1 MRRVVVTGIG
11 VASPVGTSLAKMMDA
26 LKEGR
31 HGIVRMPEWDQY
43 GQLETRVA
51 GIVADISNKDFH
63 RKTVRTMGRVGMLSL
78 FATEQAVADAQ
89 LSESELRDPQLGICY
104 GSTHGSSSA
113 QEEFC
118 RSIFEGR
125 SFEGIAGSAYL
136 KFMSHTC
143 AANLAAHYGVQ
154 GRVVPTIAAC
164 SSGSLAIG
172 TGFEAI
178 LAGSQDVVLCGGAE
192 EMHFVHAGVFDIVF
206 AASSRFNNAPELTP
220 RPFDK
225 NRDGLVVAEGA
236 GTLVLEELEH
246 AKNRGA
252 TILAEVEGYGLSCD
266 GTHVTNPSPE
276 GMGRAMRQAL
286 QSARLSPESIDYIN
300 AHGTATDVGDIAESI
315 ATHNVFGPKVP
326 ISSTKSYM
334 GHTLGACGAL
344 EAAICIGTIQQ
355 GFVPPTRNLC
365 DVDERC
371 SELDYV
377 RGEPRKL
384 NVRRAMSNN
393 FAFGGIDTS
402 LIFKRFEG

>member
-11 VASPVGTSLAKMMDA
+11 VATPVGTSLEEMMTA
-26 LKEGR
+26 FKTGR
-31 HGIVRMPEWDQY
+31 HGIVQMPEWAQY

-51 GIVADISNKDFH
+51 GVVSGIAAKDFH

-78 FATEQAVADAQ
+78 FATEQAIADAR
-89 LSESELRDPQLGICY
+89 LSADELKDPRLGVCY

-113 QEEFC
+113 QEDFC

-125 SFEGIAGSAYL
+125 SFEGIPGSAYL

-172 TGFEAI
+172 TGYEAI
-178 LAGSQDVVLCGGAE
+178 VAGSQDIALCGGAE

-206 AASSRFNNAPELTP
+206 AASSRFNDSPELTP

-225 NRDGLVVAEGA
+225 YRDGLVVAEGA

-246 AKNRGA
+246 ARERGA
-252 TILAEVEGYGLSCD
+252 TILAEIEGYGLSCD

-276 GMGRAMRQAL
+276 GMSRAMRYAL
-286 QSARLSPESIDYIN
+286 GSARLLPESIDYIN

-315 ATHNVFGPKVP
+315 ATHSVFGSRTP

-334 GHTLGACGAL
+334 GHTLGACGAI

-355 GFVPPTRNLC
+355 GFVPATRNLR

-371 SELDYV
+371 CDLDYI
-377 RGEPRKL
+377 RGEPREL
-384 NVRRAMSNN
+384 EVRRAMSNN

-402 LIFKRFEG
+402 LIFGRFGG

>member
-1 MRRVVVTGIG
+1 M
-11 VASPVGTSLAKMMDA
+11 ASPVGTSLDEMMA
-26 LKEGR
+26 SLKSGR
-31 HGIVRMPEWDQY
+31 HGIVQMPEWDQY

-51 GIVADISNKDFH
+51 GVVAGISTSDFH

-78 FATEQAVADAQ
+78 FATEQAVKSAG
-89 LSESELRDPQLGICY
+89 LSEQELREPRLGICY

-118 RSIFEGR
+118 RAIFEGR
-125 SFEGIAGSAYL
+125 SFEGIPGSAYL

-172 TGFEAI
+172 TGYEAI
-178 LAGSQDVVLCGGAE
+178 LAGTQDVALCGGAE
-192 EMHFVHAGVFDIVF
+192 EMHFVHAGVFDLVF
-206 AASSRFNNAPELTP
+206 AASSRFNDTPELTP
-220 RPFDK
+220 RPFDRD
-225 NRDGLVVAEGA
+225 RDGLVVAEGA
-236 GTLVLEELEH
+236 GTLVLEELLH
-246 AKNRGA
+246 ARNRGA
-252 TILAEVEGYGLSCD
+252 RIFAEIEGYGLSCD
-266 GTHVTNPSPE
+266 GTHVTNPSPQ
-276 GMGRAMRQAL
+276 GMSRAMRYAL
-286 QSARLSPESIDYIN
+286 ESARLESQSIDYIN
-300 AHGTATDVGDIAESI
+300 AHGTATDVGDVAESI
-315 ATHNVFGPKVP
+315 ATHSVFGPKIP

-355 GFVPPTRNLC
+355 GFVPPTRNLHN
-365 DVDERC
+365 VDERC

-377 RGEPRKL
+377 REEPRQL
-384 NVRRAMSNN
+384 EVRRAMSNN

-402 LIFKRFEG
+402 LIFKRFDR

>member
-1 MRRVVVTGIG
+1 
-11 VASPVGTSLAKMMDA
+11 
-26 LKEGR
+26 
-31 HGIVRMPEWDQY
+31 
-43 GQLETRVA
+43 
-51 GIVADISNKDFH
+51 
-63 RKTVRTMGRVGMLSL
+63 MGRVGMLSL
-78 FATEQAVADAQ
+78 FATEQAVADAK
-89 LSESELRDPQLGICY
+89 LSADELKEPRLGICY

-118 RSIFEGR
+118 RAIFEGR
-125 SFEGIAGSAYL
+125 SFEGIPGSAYL

-172 TGFEAI
+172 TGYEAI

-206 AASSRFNNAPELTP
+206 AASARYNEAPELTP

-225 NRDGLVVAEGA
+225 ERDGLVVAEGA

-246 AKNRGA
+246 ARNRGA
-252 TILAEVEGYGLSCD
+252 SILAEIEGYGLSCD

-276 GMGRAMRQAL
+276 GMSRSMRQAL
-286 QSARLSPESIDYIN
+286 QSARLEARAIDYIN
-300 AHGTATDVGDIAESI
+300 AHGTATDVGDVAESI
-315 ATHNVFGPKVP
+315 ATHSVFGPRVP

-355 GFVPPTRNLC
+355 SFVPPTRNLRE
-365 DVDERC
+365 VDERC

-377 RGEPRKL
+377 RGEPREL
-384 NVRRAMSNN
+384 TVRRAMSNN

-402 LIFKRFEG
+402 LIFKRFED